1 MHYFKTYLIIS
12 SFPGLPASL
21 KLQKIQ
27 NMIIIDPTPNTLGV
41 FYNVT
46 SDDNIIRRGI
56 LNGSAILIQESKD
69 VSFFCM
75 EASYNFNIGNFFNI
89 FNQML

>member
-1 MHYFKTYLIIS
+1 MHYFKTYFIIS
-12 SFPGLPASL
+12 SFPDLPASL
-21 KLQKIQ
+21 KFQKIQ
-27 NMIIIDPTPNTLGV
+27 NMIIIDTTPHTLGV

-69 VSFFCM
+69 V
-75 EASYNFNIGNFFNI
+75 
-89 FNQML
+89 